1 MHVLAKYR
9 NRIPKGQVCI
19 KEGKLRLLD
28 SADIGHQFAFEIQMD
43 DMVGKSDDAVQTLSV
58 DTQEQLD
65 QWVEWVE
72 LTFATERRKST
83 KIGETR
89 RPSSSENLTESFK
102 WSVVPGVP
110 KKPDSFK
117 KSIVSSLFQ
126 AVESTENSPDRKPNE
141 TNELSVESTGLNSV
155 SVDPFPDLPSPTSG
169 PSEATFETVGIA
181 APHSPLKI
189 DIEEETKNATKDT
202 NITVSSKNNAE
213 TVPVSSAPV
222 VPTTELVP
230 LPLMD
235 RPLKPLTRRPSKS
248 SAKDLFAQN
257 DDDASLAVS
266 AIPPGAPE
274 DNSSPDGK
282 NLAAKLEAKL
292 NARRQSFKPP
302 NFKNLLNSNGFDL
315 SSRKSHLG
323 SETASETDSMA
334 PSARTTNNGTPV
346 PSLPPTP
353 NLQNDPANGFGPGIA
368 GQKNSARRSTV
379 TPSPSL
385 ENIYVESGEVS
396 PLLINTADSMPARRS
411 FTKSPAR
418 RRTSKKAT
426 HIDTHIS
433 PTAAGAGES
442 DTSRP
447 HTPSH
452 SLTKHLNIK
461 SRPTETLRSGPL
473 YKLDT
478 SHSHE
483 AAAGDDMGQ
492 DVWLTQSVSLD
503 VTTGIMLIF
512 SEING

>member
-1 MHVLAKYR
+1 
-9 NRIPKGQVCI
+9 
-19 KEGKLRLLD
+19 
-28 SADIGHQFAFEIQMD
+28 MD

-65 QWVEWVE
+65 QWVEWIE

-83 KIGETR
+83 KPGETR

-126 AVESTENSPDRKPNE
+126 TVESEDESSAAKSNELIPVESTA
-141 TNELSVESTGLNSV
+141 LNST
-155 SVDPFPDLPSPTSG
+155 SADSAPDLPSPNSA
-169 PSEATFETVGIA
+169 PSEKATSIDSIGIA
-181 APHSPLKI
+181 ESHSPLTL
-189 DIEEETKNATKDT
+189 DIGEETTKNT
-202 NITVSSKNNAE
+202 NNTLANAKRADF
-213 TVPVSSAPV
+213 VLPVA
-222 VPTTELVP
+222 PTTELVP
-230 LPLMD
+230 LPLID
-235 RPLKPLTRRPSKS
+235 RPKKPLTRRPSKS

-257 DDDASLAVS
+257 DDESSTAVP
-266 AIPPGAPE
+266 AIPPRAPG
-274 DNSSPDGK
+274 DTSSPDGK

-292 NARRQSFKPP
+292 NARQSFKPP

-315 SSRKSHLG
+315 SSRRSQLG

-334 PSARTTNNGTPV
+334 PSGRTTNNGTPV

-353 NLQNDPANGFGPGIA
+353 NVPNDNAGMGAGIA
-368 GQKNSARRSTV
+368 GLKNSARRSTV

-396 PLLINTADSMPARRS
+396 PLLLNGADAIPARRS

-418 RRTSKKAT
+418 RRASKKVT
-426 HIDTHIS
+426 HLDTQV
-433 PTAAGAGES
+433 AAVTGGNGES

-452 SLTKHLNIK
+452 ALTRHLNIK
-461 SRPTETLRSGPL
+461 TRPTETVRTGSL

-483 AAAGDDMGQ
+483 AGAGDDLGQ
-492 DVWLTQSVSLD
+492 DVWLTQFVSLD
-503 VTTGIMLIF
+503 VTTGNMLIF